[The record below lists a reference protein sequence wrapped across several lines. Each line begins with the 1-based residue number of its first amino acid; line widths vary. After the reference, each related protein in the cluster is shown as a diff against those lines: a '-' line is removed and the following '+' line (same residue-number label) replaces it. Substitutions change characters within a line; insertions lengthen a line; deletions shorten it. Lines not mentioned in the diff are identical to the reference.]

1 MVFKKDFMQ
10 QGLLFLLVGGV
21 TFLIDLIVTVALNN
35 LLHLPPYLSSSIGFL
50 SGFVFNF
57 PMNRKKV
64 FKHSINDRFKM
75 TTQIYL
81 YIALCVFNL
90 LVTSALSEA
99 LVLAGLY
106 IGYAKI
112 FITAMISVWNF
123 LIFKY
128 FVFSKIS

>member
-1 MVFKKDFMQ
+1 MVFKKEFMQ
-10 QGLLFLLVGGV
+10 QGILFLVVGGV
-21 TFLIDLIVTVALNN
+21 TLLIDLMVTVALNN
-35 LLHLPPYLSSSIGFL
+35 LLHFPPYLSSSVGFL

-64 FKHSINDRFKM
+64 FKHSIDDRFKL

-90 LVTSALSEA
+90 LVTSILSEV
-99 LVLAGLY
+99 LVFAGLY
-106 IGYAKI
+106 IAYAKI

>member
-35 LLHLPPYLSSSIGFL
+35 LLHLSPYLSSSIGFL

-81 YIALCVFNL
+81 YITLCVFNL
-90 LVTSALSEA
+90 LVTSVLSEA

-128 FVFSKIS
+128 FVFSKIN